1 MIDTCICCG
10 EYVPEGRMICPG
22 CERFSG
28 PMHVKDKKTAILEN
42 LKKYHTGKRNAVHSA
57 ELERLFSLDDR
68 AVRRKI
74 SALRQEGYPICSG
87 DMGYYYAESQKEI
100 NSTVGRLNDLLTGV
114 SNARTGLLF
123 SSVLDPVMSIEV
135 TVNLTGGDA

>member
-10 EYVPEGRMICPG
+10 EYVPEGRTICPG
-22 CERFSG
+22 CERFGG

>member
-10 EYVPEGRMICPG
+10 EYLPEGRMICPG
-22 CERFSG
+22 CEHFGG

>member
-1 MIDTCICCG
+1 MIDTCVCCCS
-10 EYVPEGRMICPG
+10 YVPEGRMVCPG
-22 CERFSG
+22 CEHFGG
-28 PMHVKDKKTAILEN
+28 PMILKDKKTAILDYLRN
-42 LKKYHTGKRNAVHSA
+42 YHVGKKNAVHSR

-100 NSTVGRLNDLLTGV
+100 NSTVGRLNDLVTGV

-123 SSVLDPVMSIEV
+123 SKLMEPVMTVDV
-135 TVNLTGGDA
+135 TIHLNGGEA